1 MSRTA
6 YQRLEDRFRRILA
19 LGDVEAVLHWDLAT
33 MMPRGG
39 AAARSDQ
46 LALLKSMR
54 HGMITAPD
62 MGDLLESADAEPDA
76 GPWEKSNLREM
87 RRAWTHATA
96 LTEHQ
101 VEALSRAVSA
111 CETKWR
117 SARADDDFAAV
128 LPELETVVALVRETA
143 AAKSERLGL
152 SPYDALLDEYEPEG
166 RASDIDRVFGDLE
179 SFLPDFLAT
188 VLDHQARTSTPRAPE
203 GPFPVDKQRDL
214 GVRFMERLGF
224 DFNHGRL
231 DVSLHPFCGGTPDDV
246 RITTRYD
253 ETDFTSALMGV
264 LHETGH
270 ALYERGLP
278 ARWRGQPVG
287 QSRGMAVH
295 ESQSLLIEMQV
306 CRSREFLG
314 FAAPIMRSVLAGSGP
329 AWEADNLYRLY
340 TRVEPGFI
348 RVDADEVTYPAHVIL
363 RYNLERAM
371 IAGEMEPADLPAA
384 WNEGMRRLLGL
395 TPPND
400 RLGCL
405 QDIHWYDGAW
415 GYFPTYTLGAMTAA
429 QFFDAA
435 VRAEPA
441 IEPGIAN
448 GDFMP
453 LVGWLRSNIHGKG
466 SLLSTRDLLIEA
478 TGRPLDPET
487 FKAHLKRRYTNA
499 D

>member
-1 MSRTA
+1 VAHTA

-33 MMPRGG
+33 MMPGGG
-39 AAARSDQ
+39 AASRGDQ
-46 LALLKSMR
+46 LALLKAMR
-54 HGMITAPD
+54 HGMITDPE
-62 MGDLLESADAEPDA
+62 MEDLLGSADAEPDLD
-76 GPWEKSNLREM
+76 PWRRSNIREM
-87 RRAWTHATA
+87 RRAWAHATA
-96 LTEHQ
+96 LTESQ
-101 VEALSRAVSA
+101 VETLSRAVSA

-117 SARADDDFAAV
+117 SARADDDFAAI
-128 LPELETVVALVRETA
+128 LPELETVVALVRESA

-166 RASDIDRVFGDLE
+166 RSGDIDRVFGDLE
-179 SFLPDFLAT
+179 VFLPDFLAA
-188 VLDHQARTSTPRAPE
+188 VLERQARVDAPLTPE
-203 GPFPVDKQRDL
+203 GLFPVDKQRKL
-214 GVRFMERLGF
+214 GVLFMERLGF
-224 DFNHGRL
+224 DFHHGRL

-278 ARWRGQPVG
+278 SSWRGQPVG

-314 FAAPIMRSVLAGSGP
+314 FATPIMRGVLAGRGP
-329 AWEADNLYRLY
+329 AWDVDNLYRLY
-340 TRVEPGFI
+340 TWVEPGFI

-371 IAGEMEPADLPAA
+371 IAGDMEPADLPAA
-384 WNEGMRRLLGL
+384 WNEGMRRLVGL
-395 TPPND
+395 TPPDD

-441 IEPGIAN
+441 IKPGIAS
-448 GDFMP
+448 GDFAP
-453 LVGWLRSNIHGKG
+453 LVGWLRDNVHGKG
-466 SLLSTRDLLIEA
+466 SRLTSRELLMEA
-478 TGRPLDPET
+478 TGRLLDPEI
-487 FKAHLKRRYTNA
+487 FKAHLKRRYL

>member
-1 MSRTA
+1 MAHTA
-6 YQRLEDRFRRILA
+6 YQRLEDRFRRIHA
-19 LGDVEAVLHWDLAT
+19 LGDVAAVLHWDLAT

-39 AAARSDQ
+39 AASRGDQ
-46 LALLKSMR
+46 LALLKAMS
-54 HGMITAPD
+54 HGMITD
-62 MGDLLESADAEPDA
+62 TEMEDLLGAADDDPDLD
-76 GPWEKSNLREM
+76 PWQRSNVREM

-96 LTEHQ
+96 LTEAQ

-117 SARADDDFAAV
+117 SARADADFSAV

-166 RASDIDRVFGDLE
+166 RSDDIDRLFADLE
-179 SFLPDFLAT
+179 AFLPDFLAA
-188 VLDHQARTSTPRAPE
+188 VLDRQARSEQPLTPE
-203 GPFPVDKQRDL
+203 GPFPAADQREL

-231 DVSLHPFCGGTPDDV
+231 DVSLHPFCGGTSDDV

-253 ETDFTSALMGV
+253 EADFTSALMGV

-278 ARWRGQPVG
+278 KNWRGQPVG
-287 QSRGMAVH
+287 QARGMAVH
-295 ESQSLLIEMQV
+295 ESQSLLVEMQV
-306 CRSREFLG
+306 CRSREFLA
-314 FAAPIMRSVLAGSGP
+314 FAAPIMRNVLVGRGP
-329 AWEADNLYRLY
+329 AWDVDNLCQLY

-363 RYNLERAM
+363 RYKLERTM
-371 IAGEMEPADLPAA
+371 IAGDMEPADLPAA
-384 WNEGMRRLLGL
+384 WNEGMQRLLGL
-395 TPPND
+395 TPPDD

-435 VRAEPA
+435 VRADPD
-441 IEPGIAN
+441 IKTGIASGN
-448 GDFMP
+448 FLP
-453 LVGWLRSNIHGKG
+453 LIGWLRDNIHGKG
-466 SLLSTRDLLIEA
+466 SLLSSQDLLVAA
-478 TGRPLDPET
+478 TGSPLDPEI
-487 FKAHLKRRYTNA
+487 FKTHLKRRYLS
-499 D
+499 